1 MSAANVQDAFA
12 PAQIQP
18 VRAVIQQA
26 DLGSLRLILRI
37 DEQPMMDV
45 VAPEGLVD
53 ESQRI
58 VVLADLGGKGG
69 IRSFKVARFHAQELM
84 CS

>member
-1 MSAANVQDAFA
+1 MHRPRARDARLLGTDRHAHPGAVEQSSQVQERATVSAANVQDAFA

-18 VRAVIQQA
+18 LGAVIQQA

-45 VAPEGLVD
+45 VA
-53 ESQRI
+53 Q
-58 VVLADLGGKGG
+58 
-69 IRSFKVARFHAQELM
+69 KVW
-84 CS
+84 